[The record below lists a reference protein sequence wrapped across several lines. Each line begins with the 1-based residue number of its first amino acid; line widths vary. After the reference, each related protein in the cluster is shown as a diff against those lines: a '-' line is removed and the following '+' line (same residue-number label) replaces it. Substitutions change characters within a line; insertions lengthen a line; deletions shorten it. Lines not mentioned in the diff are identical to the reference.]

1 MTTSPAGS
9 AGSPVA
15 APDQVAARDA
25 VIGWYRGEFAAANA
39 VIDALCGHLA
49 QIGGAAGAGA
59 AEYDAVFA
67 ALHRRRLNWFPV
79 LHMQKFYSVND
90 VAAELRRVA
99 DARAAAAAAAAACS
113 EEEEEAASTVIQ
125 EPMMD
130 EPVAAELAPA
140 VPEHVHEPVPQDTA
154 AEEEAQP
161 EDDVAAPVDAE
172 QELDGEDSSGDSS
185 ERKAASTEDDAVPDG
200 HNTDQGSQGSL
211 PESYPICSDH
221 EDCIARP
228 ERIKIQK
235 GFMAK
240 ESVKGHMVNVVK
252 GLKIYEDVFT
262 TSELVKVAD
271 FINGIRQA
279 GRNGE
284 LSGETFIFFNKQ
296 IKGNKREI
304 IQLGVP
310 LFQHTTEESN
320 CHIEPI
326 PVVLQAVIDHLV
338 LWRLIPESRKPNS
351 VIINFFDED
360 EHSQP
365 YFKPPHLDNPIS
377 TLLLSETSMAFGR
390 SLVTDNNGNYKGPLT
405 LSLKHGS
412 LLVMR
417 GNSADM
423 ARHVVCPSSNRR
435 VSITFVRVRPSTPVD
450 LSPLPSPTKAMTLWQ
465 PPPTA
470 ASAGMQKQP
479 HGGNGAIIG
488 YGPAPQAMLAPAW
501 GMAVRAAPMMMV
513 APARPMVMAPS
524 GNINKRMGRG
534 GTGVFLPW
542 TVGPKRYNKHLPPR
556 IQKRRFSAMMSPIE
570 TQG

>member
-1 MTTSPAGS
+1 MTTAAAGMPGSPLGS
-9 AGSPVA
+9 AA
-15 APDQVAARDA
+15 ATGGPAEVAARDA
-25 VIGWYRGEFAAANA
+25 VIGWFRGEFAAANA
-39 VIDALCGHLA
+39 MIDALCGHLA
-49 QIGGAAGAGA
+49 QIGGG
-59 AEYDAVFA
+59 AEYEPVFA

-79 LHMQKFYSVND
+79 LHMQKFYPVAD

-99 DARAAAAAAAAACS
+99 EARAAAGSCCYS
-113 EEEEEAASTVIQ
+113 EEAASTVIH
-125 EPMMD
+125 EPMD
-130 EPVAAELAPA
+130 DLPAEPE
-140 VPEHVHEPVPQDTA
+140 PEHEQDPVQQQDPAPEVEETDAAVNHAADHHEQ
-154 AEEEAQP
+154 
-161 EDDVAAPVDAE
+161 DAE
-172 QELDGEDSSGDSS
+172 VDSSGDSS
-185 ERKAASTEDDAVPDG
+185 ERKAASTEDDTVADG
-200 HNTDQGSQGSL
+200 HHTDQGSQGEHSL

-221 EDCIARP
+221 EECIVRP

-235 GFMAK
+235 GFVAK

-262 TSELVKVAD
+262 TSEIMKVAD
-271 FINGIRQA
+271 FINEIRQA

-310 LFQHTTEESN
+310 LFQSTTEEAN

-326 PVVLQAVIDHLV
+326 PAVLQAVIDHLV

-377 TLLLSETSMAFGR
+377 TLLLSETTMAFGR
-390 SLVTDNNGNYKGPLT
+390 SLVTDSNGNYKGPLT
-405 LSLKHGS
+405 LSLKQGS

-435 VSITFVRVRPSTPVD
+435 VSITFARVRPSTPVD
-450 LSPLPSPTKAMTLWQ
+450 LSPLSSPTKAMAPWQ
-465 PPPTA
+465 PRPAAATVGVTQKPP
-470 ASAGMQKQP
+470 SS
-479 HGGNGAIIG
+479 GAIIG
-488 YGPAPQAMLAPAW
+488 YAPAPQAMLAPAAW
-501 GMAVRAAPMMMV
+501 GMAVRAPVMMV
-513 APARPMVMAPS
+513 AAAPARPMVMASS
-524 GNINKRMGRG
+524 GNGGNVGKRMGRS

-556 IQKRRFSAMMSPIE
+556 IQKRRFSTMMSPIE
-570 TQG
+570 AQG

>member
-1 MTTSPAGS
+1 MTTPPAAGS
-9 AGSPVA
+9 PGSPVA

-49 QIGGAAGAGA
+49 QIGGAA
-59 AEYDAVFA
+59 EYEAVYA

-79 LHMQKFYSVND
+79 LHMQKFYSIND
-90 VAAELRRVA
+90 VASELRRVA
-99 DARAAAAAAAAACS
+99 DAAHAAAAAAYS
-113 EEEEEAASTVIQ
+113 EEEAASTVIQ
-125 EPMMD
+125 EPMD
-130 EPVAAELAPA
+130 DLVTADPVPVPVP
-140 VPEHVHEPVPQDTA
+140 VPEHVHEPVPPQEDPPA
-154 AEEEAQP
+154 ATEEAQP
-161 EDDVAAPVDAE
+161 DDAVPVDADH
-172 QELDGEDSSGDSS
+172 ELDGEDSSGDSS
-185 ERKAASTEDDAVPDG
+185 ERKAASTEDDAVPDDG
-200 HNTDQGSQGSL
+200 HNTDQGSQGDHSL

-221 EDCIARP
+221 EDCISRP

-262 TSELVKVAD
+262 TSELMKVAD

-405 LSLKHGS
+405 LSLKQGS

-465 PPPTA
+465 PPPAA

-524 GNINKRMGRG
+524 GNINKGMGRG

-570 TQG
+570 AQG